1 MNKKAQAQIITTVLI
16 ILLVLA
22 AIVIV
27 WQVIQGTIESGTE
40 EISKKTGCLGLNI
53 DITNINT
60 QANAVTIRPNKEI
73 EGFRVYVDG
82 NDAGESPVKV
92 PELGTK
98 TYSVTRKY
106 PPGIKAGNEVE
117 VLGKIAGEYC
127 TIGSVKKKAP

>member
-27 WQVIQGTIESGTE
+27 WQVIQGTIEGGTE

-98 TYSVTRKY
+98 TFRVKY
-106 PPGIKAGNEVE
+106 TPGIKTGNEVE

>member
-27 WQVIQGTIESGTE
+27 WQVIQGTIEGGTE

-53 DITNINT
+53 DITNINPSK
-60 QANAVTIRPNKEI
+60 NEVTIRPNKEI
-73 EGFRVYVDG
+73 EGFRVYVEG
-82 NDAGESPVKV
+82 NDAGEKSGVV
-92 PELGTK
+92 LELGTETHIAK
-98 TYSVTRKY
+98 I
-106 PPGIKAGNEVE
+106 GIKTGDEVE